1 MKKNDIIPQYLQDE
15 LENLVKKKSSYT
27 KEELEQLKRDHD
39 HVLEQRKQLEEAEK
53 YKALPEEEAAIT
65 NLVLLV
71 KQYMI
76 EETIRDAI
84 RFLNQKL
91 EENNNLI
98 KKLRQ
103 SN

>member
-15 LENLVKKKSSYT
+15 LENLIKKKPSYT
-27 KEELEQLKRDHD
+27 KEEIEQLKHDHD

-53 YKALPEEEAAIT
+53 YKALSEEEAAIT

-76 EETIRDAI
+76 EDTIRDAI
-84 RFLNQKL
+84 RYL
-91 EENNNLI
+91 EQTIEKNDIRI
-98 KKLRQ
+98 KMLRQ